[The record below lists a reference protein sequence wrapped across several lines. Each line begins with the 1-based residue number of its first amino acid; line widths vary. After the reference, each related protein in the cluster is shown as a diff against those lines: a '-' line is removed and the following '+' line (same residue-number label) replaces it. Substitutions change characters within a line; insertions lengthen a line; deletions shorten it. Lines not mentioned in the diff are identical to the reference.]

1 MTDDYLLSIFYCF
14 IKFAFLTVPTLL
26 GYFQFF
32 TKYIHPSHYYYYY
45 FHNYNYLIDLHAEYK
60 L

>member
-1 MTDDYLLSIFYCF
+1 M
-14 IKFAFLTVPTLL
+14 VPTLL

-32 TKYIHPSHYYYYY
+32 TMYIHPSHYYY